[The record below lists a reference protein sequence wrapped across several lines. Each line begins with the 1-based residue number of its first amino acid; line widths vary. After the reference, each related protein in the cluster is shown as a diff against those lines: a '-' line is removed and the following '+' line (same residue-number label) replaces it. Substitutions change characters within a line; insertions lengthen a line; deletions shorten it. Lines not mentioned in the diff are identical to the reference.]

1 MTSISSDSLTPF
13 IPMILILILMSC
25 ANPGFRDQNGPPS
38 REEHPSITKAKRK
51 APGKSPPRKA
61 PIKRDAF
68 ETVSI
73 KEQGEDGEKVGITL
87 KKATVFLV
95 WDWESINHWYLK
107 PKVTLGYS
115 EALWPF
121 SHQNHRLWFGFYN
134 KNNYPVLIE
143 FESVFETKNQIVH
156 RGQMKLG
163 PRSGWHS
170 PGKHRN
176 YGQFQWGFQ
185 SKPHFVSLQYRI
197 RRLDERGQ
205 VLYTVDPRERKES
218 SDLINQYL
226 WDGIRFAD
234 YNQVLYAVKRGVD
247 VNHRG
252 SHGRTPILAL
262 CSKKWEGRS
271 DQLIRQSKIARL
283 LIEHGSDLTVR
294 DRFKRTPLHWA
305 AFRGKSRIVGYLIDK
320 KANVHAVDHQNKTPL
335 DYAMRQE
342 RDFLR
347 LRKQGRWMIS
357 NDRVLEGKWH
367 SGLRKVIRLL
377 LQAGAKSHH

>member
-1 MTSISSDSLTPF
+1 MTSITYNPLTLY
-13 IPMILILILMSC
+13 ITIILILMSC
-25 ANPGFRDQNGPPS
+25 ASPGFRDQNPQTS
-38 REEHPSITKAKRK
+38 HEKQPSISEQKRQTPGE
-51 APGKSPPRKA
+51 APPKRI
-61 PIKRDAF
+61 PIKQDAF
-68 ETVSI
+68 KTLSI

-87 KKATVFLV
+87 KKARVFLV

-115 EALWPF
+115 EPLWPF
-121 SHQNHRLWFGFYN
+121 AHHNHRLWFGFYN

-143 FESVFETKNQIVH
+143 FEAVFETKNQVVH
-156 RGQMKLG
+156 RGQIKLG
-163 PRSGWHS
+163 PRNGWHS
-170 PGKHRN
+170 PGKPRS

-185 SKPHFVSLQYRI
+185 SKPHFVSLEYRI
-197 RRLDERGQ
+197 RRLDKKGQ
-205 VLYTVDPRERKES
+205 VLYTLDPKERKES
-218 SDLINQYL
+218 SDLMNRSL

-247 VNHRG
+247 VNNIG

-262 CSKKWEGRS
+262 CSKEWKGRS

-283 LIEHGSDLTVR
+283 LIEHGAKLSVR
-294 DRFKRTPLHWA
+294 DRFQRTPLHWA
-305 AFRGKSRIVGYLIDK
+305 AFWGKSRIVGYLIDK
-320 KANVHAVDHQNKTPL
+320 KVHVNPVDHQNRTPL
-335 DYAMRQE
+335 DYAMKQE
-342 RDFLR
+342 RDYLM

-377 LQAGAKSHH
+377 LQTGAK